1 MRALSASFKAH
12 GAVRIQPNVMTI
24 VAAALCV
31 KKGKAEVA

>member
-24 VAAALCV
+24 VAALCV